1 MRQSMGIS
9 TISKSFLNWSLKFSG
24 RKKTKFDIISPLT
37 SPIDNYI
44 STNETEALN
53 WWSQKE
59 VIKNKVFRVIFIGS
73 FSKAFDFD
81 TIFEA
86 ALDISKEKLN
96 CEFILCGD
104 GEFAEYLKIKSK
116 DFTNIKIIDWIDRE
130 KIIAL
135 TKISSA
141 FIAPYK
147 NNPDFVKSIPNKVID
162 AFKFGLPLISPLKG
176 EVRNLIKNYKVG
188 VSYSDKKSLLI
199 LLKKLISSRIICKSY
214 SNNSIKLYK
223 SKFEFNNVY
232 NQLIIN
238 LENLKNSK

>member
-1 MRQSMGIS
+1 M
-9 TISKSFLNWSLKFSG
+9 
-24 RKKTKFDIISPLT
+24 
-37 SPIDNYI
+37 
-44 STNETEALN
+44 
-53 WWSQKE
+53 
-59 VIKNKVFRVIFIGS
+59 
-73 FSKAFDFD
+73 
-81 TIFEA
+81 
-86 ALDISKEKLN
+86 
-96 CEFILCGD
+96 
-104 GEFAEYLKIKSK
+104 
-116 DFTNIKIIDWIDRE
+116 
-130 KIIAL
+130 
-135 TKISSA
+135 
-141 FIAPYK
+141 PYK